1 MDKKYYCVISHTHW
15 DREWYM
21 PFEQFRV
28 RLVELM
34 DRLFKIIEKN
44 PEFVFHMDAQTIV
57 LEDYLEIRPE
67 KRELLEKLIQDGN
80 ILVGPWYLQND
91 FYLTSGEATIRNL
104 LFGTEL
110 ANKFGKCAKAGY
122 APDQFGNMSQL
133 PQILNGFGI
142 DNFIF
147 GRGYGKYLRDEK
159 GHPLRDK
166 NGAAI
171 REKAP
176 TEFVWEG
183 PDGSKVYAIHMK
195 YWYNN
200 AQRIYSHTNKA
211 LELLETI
218 ETLFEGYA
226 TTPYLLL
233 MNGVDHLE
241 AQDDLMDVLKK
252 LEGQLPKGKKAYQ
265 ETLGNYVEEIKSY
278 VEENGIDLSVYKGEL
293 RDGHDWELLK
303 GTLSSRVYLKQSNC
317 KAQTDLEQKLEPL
330 SSMYELFG
338 GKGSYDNDYLKY
350 IWKELLKNHPHD
362 SICGCSRDE
371 VHANM
376 EDNYTRIKTL
386 TDYLLEKKLQDIA
399 NHSEINTKSSE
410 DNIIC
415 LVNSTGYEQK
425 GVVPVRIMF
434 LQKENVE
441 GFGIFDAKGERV
453 EFVVTNIESIKK
465 DVFSP
470 LNLPGVLDV
479 KVFDILL
486 LNEGTK
492 GFSVKG
498 LLVKKTKEFED
509 GVVATNCSEKSA
521 DQFPV
526 TIENENISLSV
537 GESGVI
543 SVTNKKQNKTI
554 ENAIVLEDL
563 PDRGDAYVYF
573 KSADEPLYSTSF
585 PAKVKISENSVM
597 KKSIEISYDMEIP
610 KSYDF
615 NNRKRSEEKA
625 TIPVTL
631 KLALEKENDILKI
644 DTKINNIATDHRM
657 RLLVDTG
664 ISADMSFADTP
675 FDIIERDVTPQYPDT
690 MSDVHPNTSFAGIRN
705 GNEGVVVYTNGN
717 HEYEHLKDKK
727 SVLAFTLLR
736 SNGYITM
743 GDNYESPVGA
753 QWDVPGNQCSREITA
768 NFGMEFFSCN
778 LGNLAIKS
786 AIYRALVNVV
796 FASCDEKKYAGGR
809 FAIQG
814 STNPEFYYLKDPY
827 PDIKI
832 PDNTPIVEV
841 QGDGIIVSALKMMH
855 FFENRILMRL
865 VNMSNSPQS
874 VTVKFTGRIKT
885 ANLAEDVV
893 NGLEETSDGSYVFEM
908 EKSEIKSLVLDDN
921 I

>member
-1 MDKKYYCVISHTHW
+1 MNKKYYCVISHTHW

-67 KRELLEKLIQDGN
+67 KRELLEKLIQSGN
-80 ILVGPWYLQND
+80 IMVGPWYLQND

-104 LFGTEL
+104 LFGTEI
-110 ANKFGKCAKAGY
+110 ANKFGKCSKAGY

-159 GHPLRDK
+159 REPVRDK
-166 NGAAI
+166 KGGAI

-176 TEFVWEG
+176 TEFIWEG

-200 AQRIYSHTNKA
+200 AQRIYADTGKA
-211 LELLETI
+211 VELMNTI
-218 ETLFEGYA
+218 EKLFDGYA
-226 TTPYLLL
+226 VTPYLLL

-241 AQDDLMDVLKK
+241 AQDDLIDVLEKLKEEMPEEKK
-252 LEGQLPKGKKAYQ
+252 VFQDTLE
-265 ETLGNYVEEIKSY
+265 NYVKSVKSY
-278 VEENGIDLSVYKGEL
+278 VSEQGMDLSVCKGEL

-303 GTLSSRVYLKQSNC
+303 GTLSSRVYLKQANC
-317 KAQTDLEQKLEPL
+317 KAQTDLEQRLEPL

-350 IWKELLKNHPHD
+350 VWKELLKNHPHD

-376 EDNYTRIKTL
+376 EDNYTRIKTV

-399 NHSEINTKSSE
+399 NHSEINTKDKD

-415 LVNSTGYEQK
+415 LVNSTAHEQK
-425 GVVPVRIMF
+425 GVVPASVMF
-434 LQKENVE
+434 LQEESVE
-441 GFGIFDAKGERV
+441 GFSIYDSKGEKV
-453 EFVVTNIESIKK
+453 EFIVTNIELIKQ

-486 LNEGTK
+486 FNEGTK

-498 LLVKKTKEFED
+498 LLVKKTGEFEE
-509 GVVATNCSEKSA
+509 GIVATGCTEESA
-521 DQFPV
+521 EQFPV
-526 TIENENISLSV
+526 TIENDNISVAV
-537 GESGVI
+537 GESGII
-543 SVTNKKQNKTI
+543 SVTDKKQERTV
-554 ENAIVLEDL
+554 ENALVIEDM

-573 KSADEPLYSTSF
+573 KSPDEPLYSTSF
-585 PAKVKISENSVM
+585 PAKVKISENTVM
-597 KKSIEISYDMEIP
+597 KKSIEITYAMEIP

-615 NNRKRSEEKA
+615 KNRKRDDEKV
-625 TIPVTL
+625 TIPVKL
-631 KLALEKENDILKI
+631 KLTLEKASDVLKTEI
-644 DTKINNIATDHRM
+644 KLNNTAKDHRM

-664 ISADMSFADTP
+664 IVSDISFADTP
-675 FDIIERDVTPQYPDT
+675 FDIVERDITPQYPDT
-690 MSDVHPNTSFAGIRN
+690 MSDVHPNTSFAGIRSES
-705 GNEGVVVYTNGN
+705 EGVVVYTNGN
-717 HEYEHLKDKK
+717 HEYEHLKDTK

-736 SNGYITM
+736 ANGYITM

-753 QWDVPGNQCSREITA
+753 QWDVPENQCLREISTS
-768 NFGMEFFSCN
+768 FGMEFFDCS
-778 LGNLAIKS
+778 LGVLATKS
-786 AIYRALVNVV
+786 AIFRTPVNVV

-814 STNPEFYYLKDPY
+814 STNPEFYYLSDLY
-827 PDIKI
+827 PDMKI
-832 PDNTPIVEV
+832 PDNKSVVEIK
-841 QGDGIIVSALKMMH
+841 GDGIAVTAFKMMH
-855 FFENRILMRL
+855 TGERNFILRL
-865 VNMSNSPQS
+865 LNMNSTAQE
-874 VTVKFTGRIKT
+874 VKINYMGKISIGNMLEDIT
-885 ANLAEDVV
+885 A
-893 NGLEETSDGSYVFEM
+893 
-908 EKSEIKSLVLDDN
+908 VLDKPDKGKHVLQMRGKE
-921 I
+921 IITLII